1 MNIDSSN
8 YATKTDLKIVTGND
22 ISNFPL
28 KSNLAGLKS
37 EVGKLD
43 IDKLIPVSVDMSKLN
58 DAVKIGVVKRTVY
71 DKLVA
76 KLNNID
82 TSGFV
87 LKAKYD
93 TDSLNFEKN
102 ISNTSGLVKQNRLKC

>member
-1 MNIDSSN
+1 MAS
-8 YATKTDLKIVTGND
+8 LKREED
-22 ISNFPL
+22 
-28 KSNLAGLKS
+28 
-37 EVGKLD
+37 KLD
-43 IDKLIPVSVDMSKLN
+43 IEKLIRISADLNKLN
-58 DAVKIGVVKRTVY
+58 DAVKIDVGKRTIY

-87 LKAKYD
+87 LKTKYD

>member
-8 YATKTDLKIVTGND
+8 YATKTDLKIVTGID

-28 KSNLAGLKS
+28 
-37 EVGKLD
+37 KLD

-58 DAVKIGVVKRTVY
+58 DAVKIGIVKRTVY

-87 LKAKYD
+87 LKTKYD
-93 TDSLNFEKN
+93 THSLNFEKN